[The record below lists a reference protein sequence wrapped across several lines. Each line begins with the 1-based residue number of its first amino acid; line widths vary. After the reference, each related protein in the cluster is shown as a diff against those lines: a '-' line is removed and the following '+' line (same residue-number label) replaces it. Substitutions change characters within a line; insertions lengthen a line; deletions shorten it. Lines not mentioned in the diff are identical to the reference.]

1 MQHLKW
7 HACSTFI
14 NSANE
19 AHNLVLI
26 LHVFRF
32 VHIVSNA
39 TANSFMVCFVSMYV
53 HIILKLSTHVKN
65 GAIVFMQHTQHDLP
79 PLVLRFNA
87 NS

>member
-1 MQHLKW
+1 MYFKPALKI
-7 HACSTFI
+7 TFI

-19 AHNLVLI
+19 AQNLVLI

-53 HIILKLSTHVKN
+53 HIIFKLSTHVKN
-65 GAIVFMQHTQHDLP
+65 GAIVFMTFPLWFCDLMP
-79 PLVLRFNA
+79 TAETRCG
-87 NS
+87 